1 MHRTLTLT
9 LTPTLIL
16 ILTLTPTLTLTLIP
30 NPNSPGSKVTYASKR
45 LREAVEA
52 VRGCRSHGA
61 GSEARY
67 LLRWHFFSMHRQ
79 YDAILQSDLD
89 LEVCPLALTP

>member
-1 MHRTLTLT
+1 MVL
-9 LTPTLIL
+9 
-16 ILTLTPTLTLTLIP
+16 
-30 NPNSPGSKVTYASKR
+30 
-45 LREAVEA
+45 VEA

-89 LEVCPLALTP
+89 LVLTALFSVMMMFHFTHLDAIKGLSQSLSHYNNM